1 VRFLLETRRVVGS
14 EAFRSKFP
22 TLGKTSMEKIPE
34 HLALIAGRADYPL
47 ILARAARAAGVQH
60 ITAFA
65 FKGETRRSIADVADT
80 VVWGRVGQL
89 APLLDGLHSCEAQ
102 QAVMVGQIAPKN
114 LFNVRM
120 DRKMIHLLRSLPAKN
135 AHSIFGAIT
144 AEIEGIGVELLP
156 ASSFM
161 QDYMPS
167 AGLLTRRAPDERELK
182 DVEIGRRVIK
192 DTSHLDIGQTVVV
205 KDGMILA
212 VEAFEGTD
220 QAIRRGG
227 KLGGKGAVVVKVPK
241 LGHDM
246 RFDIPVVGTRTL
258 NSIKKAGCS
267 CLALEEGGAILLHR
281 EELVAQADR
290 AGLAIT
296 VLER

>member
-1 VRFLLETRRVVGS
+1 
-14 EAFRSKFP
+14 
-22 TLGKTSMEKIPE
+22 MNPE

-47 ILARAARAAGVQH
+47 ILARAARAAGMQH

-65 FKGETRRSIADVADT
+65 FKGETSRAIDDVADA
-80 VVWGRVGQL
+80 VVWNHVGQL
-89 APLLDGLHSCEAQ
+89 APLLDGLRECKAT

-120 DRKMIHLLRSLPAKN
+120 DRKMIDLLRALPAKN

-144 AEIEGIGVELLP
+144 TEIEAVGVELLP

-161 QDYMPS
+161 QDFMPP

-182 DVEIGRRVIK
+182 DIEIGRRVIK

-205 KDGMILA
+205 KDGMVLA

-227 KLGGKGAVVVKVPK
+227 KLGGKGSVVVKVPK

-246 RFDIPVVGTRTL
+246 RFDIPVVGARTL
-258 NSIKKAGCS
+258 RSIKKAGCS
-267 CLALEEGGAILLHR
+267 CLALEEGGAILLNK
-281 EELVAQADR
+281 EMLVAQAD
-290 AGLAIT
+290 AMGLSIT
-296 VLER
+296 VLAS